1 MLLTGTFSRSVDEKL
16 RVALPKRL
24 RVAMGCPERGLVY
37 VTPGTD
43 GCLAIYTEEALARLA
58 ERLASASPTRHQVR
72 DFARMFYGRAQQ
84 VELDAQGRIRLPK
97 FLAELARLTRE
108 VVLLGV
114 QDHLEVW
121 AADRWQEFLS
131 NKQQHY
137 DEIAEAAF
145 DPPAMKG

>member
-1 MLLTGTFSRSVDEKL
+1 MLLTGTFGRSIDEKL
-16 RVALPKRL
+16 RVAIPR
-24 RVAMGCPERGLVY
+24 RFRTAMGCPERGLLY

-43 GCLAIYTEEALARLA
+43 GCLAIYSEEALGRLA
-58 ERLASASPTRHQVR
+58 DRLTSAPPTRQQVR

-84 VELDAQGRIRLPK
+84 VELDSQGRVRIPK
-97 FLAELARLTRE
+97 HLAELAGLQRE

-121 AADRWQEFLS
+121 PADRWQAFLGE
-131 NKQQHY
+131 KQKHY

-145 DPPAMKG
+145 DPPPRG